1 MDEEKPRLVKRW
13 NPYTR
18 DWITSYLLGE
28 CLHEKFNLDGAIYC
42 KHCGEEFKEEYKV
55 TRIEECSVDQQEVKN
70 KMRKEMYKHWFGDKN
85 NTPPAE

>member
-18 DWITSYLLGE
+18 DWITTYLVGE

-42 KHCGEEFKEEYKV
+42 KHCGEEFKE
-55 TRIEECSVDQQEVKN
+55 Q
-70 KMRKEMYKHWFGDKN
+70 G
-85 NTPPAE
+85 